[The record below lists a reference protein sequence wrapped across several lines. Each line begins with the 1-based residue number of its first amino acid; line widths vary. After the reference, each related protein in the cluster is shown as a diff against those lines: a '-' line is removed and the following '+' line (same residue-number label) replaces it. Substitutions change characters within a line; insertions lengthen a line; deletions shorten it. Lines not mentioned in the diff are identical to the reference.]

1 MKYVIDCSSAM
12 KWELPE
18 PDSANAIRLRDE
30 YRNGIHEL
38 LAPDIF
44 PAEVGSAALV
54 AERKGRIGPGQFPII
69 VADILKSCPV
79 LHETARLI
87 PPACRI
93 IASITT
99 GFRMSFYD
107 ALYVALAERE
117 GCELV
122 TGDDKLLRNA
132 GGQYPFIISVSAL
145 P

>member
-1 MKYVIDCSSAM
+1 
-12 KWELPE
+12 LP
-18 PDSANAIRLRDE
+18 SGR
-30 YRNGIHEL
+30 G
-38 LAPDIF
+38 
-44 PAEVGSAALV
+44 GSD
-54 AERKGRIGPGQFPII
+54 PGQFPII

-99 GFRMSFYD
+99 GFRVSFYD

-117 GCELV
+117 GCEVV

-132 GGQYPFIISVSAL
+132 GGQYPFIISVAAL